1 MSATEIKNEIQKL
14 EPAEK
19 REIFRWVSEQ
29 LHVADLVQGVGVYR
43 ALWNP
48 SGINQKLKFIP

>member
-14 EPAEK
+14 KPAEK

-29 LHVADLVQGVGVYR
+29 LHVADLVQR
-43 ALWNP
+43 NWRL
-48 SGINQKLKFIP
+48 SGIVESVRD